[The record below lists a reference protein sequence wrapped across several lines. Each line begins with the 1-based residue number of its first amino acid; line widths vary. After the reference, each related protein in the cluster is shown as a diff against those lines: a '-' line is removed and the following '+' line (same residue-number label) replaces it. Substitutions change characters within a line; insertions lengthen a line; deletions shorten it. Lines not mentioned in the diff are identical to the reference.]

1 MRAFGEVAILIVV
14 FFAGIAL
21 AWPRGDFPLDDD
33 QYYGLPAIN
42 LARTGHLELSIAAAP
57 NARAQV
63 LAGSVF
69 VKMFGASF
77 ESLRLLTLILAAL
90 SIALVNR
97 TLALTGV
104 TKFARVAGSIALAFH
119 PIFFWSSCTFM
130 TEVPY
135 VFASALSLYLYCRGL
150 RDDRLALVL
159 FGGAA
164 VALSWWVRQTGVL
177 NALPPIALLA
187 IYRDRITARW
197 RAHLALSALPIAVF
211 TILYFVRRDL
221 LLASPGEFHSLVQMW
236 SEATFRLPEQIAL
249 VRHYVVFTL
258 QNAALFSL
266 GLVIPAGILLS
277 RKPKRW
283 DAIVLSIGVVVI
295 LGTMFELVHHDT
307 PIPFYSKRVCCDLL
321 YGNVFMNFG
330 LGPPTLTDVW
340 STKYEYP
347 FHISENAR
355 ALLTWLSGIGALVLF
370 WAVLDAW
377 RTRSRDPR
385 PNVVLLLAVASI
397 AISTAGLCVSAVWMD
412 RYVLD
417 AAWPMVIVLALI
429 IPLHANA
436 RVAAIVALTIVAL
449 FSVCATQEYFSWNRA
464 RWASYYDLRRGG
476 VPMTQIDGGAEPYNA
491 FEVAFVKDW
500 KIKRK
505 MSFGP
510 GSRRYV
516 IAFHEMPGFRVVAR
530 RPFTGWFGLHR
541 GEIVTLERMQ

>member
-1 MRAFGEVAILIVV
+1 MRAFGEVAILIAV
-14 FFAGIAL
+14 FFAGIFL

-42 LARTGHLELSIAAAP
+42 LAHTGHLELSIAAAP

-63 LAGSVF
+63 IAGSWF

-77 ESLRLLTLILAAL
+77 ESLRLLTLLLAAL

-97 TLALTGV
+97 TLAVAGV
-104 TKFARVAGSIALAFH
+104 TKFARVAGSMALAFH

-135 VFASALSLYLYCRGL
+135 VFASALSLYLFARGL
-150 RDDRLALVL
+150 RDDRFALML
-159 FGGAA
+159 LGGAA

-187 IYRDRITARW
+187 IYRARITPRW
-197 RAHLALSALPIAVF
+197 RTHLALSALPIAVF
-211 TILYFVRRDL
+211 AIIHFVRRDL
-221 LLASPGEFHSLVQMW
+221 LLASPSEFASLTHMW

-258 QNAALFSL
+258 QNTALFTI
-266 GLVIPAGILLS
+266 GLVIPTAILLS
-277 RKPKRW
+277 RKPTRW
-283 DAIVLSIGVVVI
+283 DAIVLSIAAVVI
-295 LGTMFELVHHDT
+295 MGTVYELVHHDS
-307 PIPFYSKRVCCDLL
+307 PLPFYSKRVCCDLL
-321 YGNVFMNFG
+321 YGNIFMNFG

-340 STKYEYP
+340 STNYEYP
-347 FHISENAR
+347 FPISDGAR
-355 ALLTWLSGIGALVLF
+355 IFLTWLAGIGALVMF

-377 RTRSRDPR
+377 RKRRGDPR
-385 PNVVLLLAVASI
+385 ANVVMLIAIASI
-397 AISTAGLCVSAVWMD
+397 VISIAGLCVSAVWMD

-436 RVAAIVALTIVAL
+436 RVAAIVALTILAL
-449 FSVCATQEYFSWNRA
+449 FTVSATQEYFSWNRA
-464 RWASYYDLRRGG
+464 RWASYYDLRRAG
-476 VPMTQIDGGAEPYNA
+476 VPLTQIDGGAEPYNA

-510 GSRRYV
+510 GKRHYV
-516 IAFHEMPGFRVVAR
+516 IAFHEMPGFRTIAR
-530 RPFTGWFGLHR
+530 RPFTGWFGLHH